1 MATILKRKGN
11 WRVPIRRDGHR
22 LPKTF
27 HLKSAAEEWAREA
40 EHTIDKQIDPSTH
53 KISRK
58 DSFASVID
66 LYIEDMVRLPLAK
79 MAGSDRGDAGSV

>member
-1 MATILKRKGN
+1 VATILKRKGN

-40 EHTIDKQIDPSTH
+40 EHTINKQIDPSTH

-58 DSFASVID
+58 DSFASLID
-66 LYIEDMVRLPLAK
+66 WHIEDLAAVGKPLRRSK
-79 MAGSDRGDAGSV
+79 DAGRL